1 MKIVFLFFCII
12 TYATFSYAQNITV
25 GSGEKPLLKSL
36 VKTTT
41 QGNVFFYNGF
51 ANGKII
57 TAEQKEFSVIN
68 LRYNL
73 ETQELEYLE
82 NDLVYAVLDAV
93 QSFSLLDS
101 VGNTHLFVKLPPDQP
116 TGFYEILVD
125 GRISLLKL
133 HTIKKEVTEDWYT
146 KKKTN
151 KILKLNIYFIKKDNA
166 FEKLTPSTKN
176 VVTALIDKKDEL
188 TAFIKDEQLDVKQG
202 DDLVKIFKYFNALK

>member
-1 MKIVFLFFCII
+1 M
-12 TYATFSYAQNITV
+12 
-25 GSGEKPLLKSL
+25 
-36 VKTTT
+36 
-41 QGNVFFYNGF
+41 
-51 ANGKII
+51 
-57 TAEQKEFSVIN
+57 
-68 LRYNL
+68 
-73 ETQELEYLE
+73 E

-133 HTIKKEVTEDWYT
+133 HTVKKEVTEDWYT
-146 KKKTN
+146 KKKTV
-151 KILKLNIYFIKKDNA
+151 KILKFNIYFIKKESS